1 MVFMTREPQNAGS
14 EFDPDDIAVYITETY
29 SHWNPAAVLII
40 GSRARSTAR
49 HSNDLDVCV
58 LGDIER
64 TRTAKDRFEGLP
76 MHIVGLNVED
86 TESLL
91 ARPHLIHW
99 EFTRIYIAEWLVNGI
114 ICYDP
119 ESVAT
124 DLRATAIG
132 WLRSD
137 DLERFVG
144 GKLSYAQIALE
155 GIETGEI
162 PPGLPGY
169 LAAARIAIHLF
180 DVNLLVDGR
189 LYTGEKHIR
198 RLWSGLGL
206 NLATYERL
214 ETAFRSGTLDDIVDT
229 LRTFLEETRSRYE
242 DGCRETTEWRSSEE

>member
-1 MVFMTREPQNAGS
+1 MTYEPPNGGS
-14 EFDPDDIAVYITETY
+14 EFDPDEIAVYTTETY

-49 HSNDLDVCV
+49 HANDLDICV

-64 TRTAKDRFEGLP
+64 TRTARDTFEGLP
-76 MHIVGLNVED
+76 MHVVGLSVDD
-86 TESLL
+86 TKTLL

-114 ICYDP
+114 ICYDT
-119 ESVAT
+119 ERVAA
-124 DLRATAIG
+124 DLRATAKE

-137 DLERFVG
+137 DLKRFVG
-144 GKLSYAQIALE
+144 GKLSYAQIVLE
-155 GIETGEI
+155 SFENGEI
-162 PPGLPGY
+162 PRGLPGY

-198 RLWSGLGL
+198 RLWSELGL
-206 NLATYERL
+206 NPTTYEQL
-214 ETAFRSGTLDDIVDT
+214 EMAFRSGTLDDIVDT
-229 LRTFLEETRSRYE
+229 LQAFLEETRSRYE
-242 DGCRETTEWRSSEE
+242 DGCRVTSGWRSSEE